1 MLDFITLKVRYY
13 YFSSLTLLV
22 PIPGRREKLNLN
34 FYFHTSL
41 RCLLRFY
48 ERLKGIYKTFRG
60 TTKQKSENKNLS
72 YFFTLIQLFEMHRVG
87 RVNIST
93 HFAPHSFLS
102 LPPEKTSGFLMFSGF
117 EGDQRCEIV

>member
-1 MLDFITLKVRYY
+1 MKALKAFIKPFEAPQNKKVKIK
-13 YFSSLTLLV
+13 F
-22 PIPGRREKLNLN
+22 KL
-34 FYFHTSL
+34 
-41 RCLLRFY
+41 
-48 ERLKGIYKTFRG
+48 
-60 TTKQKSENKNLS
+60 
-72 YFFTLIQLFEMHRVG
+72 FFTLIQLFEMHRVG